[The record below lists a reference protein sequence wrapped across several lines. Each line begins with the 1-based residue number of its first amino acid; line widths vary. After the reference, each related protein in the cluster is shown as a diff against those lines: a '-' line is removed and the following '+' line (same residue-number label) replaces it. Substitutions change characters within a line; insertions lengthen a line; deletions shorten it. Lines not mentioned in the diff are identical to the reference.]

1 MGGSFK
7 YLQNAEPDGKN
18 DKKRLLNGEKT
29 SPFGVMMLFW
39 ARDYEYS
46 NERSI
51 VFLIRL
57 QYLLCR
63 WGSFPSGRWR
73 DVEGISRPWTS
84 QSERGCCGN
93 TKLMQTTLQASFDTA
108 HGFKSA
114 SHFHT
119 GRLRHAEPVC
129 RLRTLFP
136 VSCFLKKATSFDREE
151 KTDTGNYPVWKEF
164 KDTEAEL
171 VFLKTPHM
179 RWKTWTSSTVH
190 VVGGFKSYS
199 SPFVCL
205 WERGRMCVREV
216 TSSAGMWF
224 VSVQRSQHPL
234 AGVSD

>member
-51 VFLIRL
+51 VFLKRL

-136 VSCFLKKATSFDREE
+136 VSCFFKEGDKFWPRGEDRYRKLSGLERIQ
-151 KTDTGNYPVWKEF
+151 GHGGRVGLF
-164 KDTEAEL
+164 KDSSHAMKDMD
-171 VFLKTPHM
+171 VFNGTCG
-179 RWKTWTSSTVH
+179 RW
-190 VVGGFKSYS
+190 
-199 SPFVCL
+199 L
-205 WERGRMCVREV
+205 
-216 TSSAGMWF
+216 
-224 VSVQRSQHPL
+224 
-234 AGVSD
+234 